1 MARFDSNVAIRIGAD
16 FVGIPAFKKADT
28 AVDKLYKSTKKLAAA
43 FGVTF
48 SAAAVGRFAASSIRA
63 FAAEERQIASLTATV
78 KSLGLAFQADSVNNY
93 IEDLERLTGI
103 ARDELQPAF
112 QRLLTQT
119 GSVIKSQ
126 EILSAAIK
134 VSFSGLMSTEEAANA
149 LTQAYVGNVKGLKQF
164 NLGLTNTELA
174 AMSFDQILSKVE
186 STYKDQFKAAMEN
199 TETKLKKVKV
209 AADNAKESIGEGL
222 LKAMSD
228 LAGNGDLDKANSKL
242 ERFGQIL
249 GQLIGNAFNP
259 VKVGD
264 FYLPIPNLMAKAPQ
278 KNTIGNPALWRRQ
291 NAIIN
296 KKAAEE
302 AAKLKKIEDA
312 KLATLRKQTAEKK
325 AQALLEKANALTA
338 KAKAQFDL
346 EGIQLAA
353 ALMNKSL
360 SQEETNRLK
369 IKQKIWEIEQAQ
381 AAGDLEL
388 LETLLKQLEAL
399 MKQQNQMAELLKAT
413 NALKAMFDLIGFDK
427 KLIDTLNLEQA
438 LALLKQMSALQF
450 ATISG
455 GRALQGTSFGGV
467 NPYDVIAYSKD
478 ITSVNPDMPLFYEG
492 FSGYT
497 GSDPRGATKAESD
510 LYLNVY
516 VDGNVM
522 TANDLATEIRQQ
534 IQDAQQSGKDVN
546 WARQALPATFL

>member
-1 MARFDSNVAIRIGAD
+1 MAAFSDIAVRIGAD
-16 FVGIPAFKKADT
+16 FVGAPAFKKADT
-28 AVDKLYKSTKKLAAA
+28 AVDKLYKTTTKLAAA

-78 KSLGLAFQADSVNNY
+78 KSLGLAFQSDTVNQY
-93 IEDLERLTGI
+93 IENLERLTGI

-112 QRLLTQT
+112 QKLLTQT
-119 GSVIKSQ
+119 GSVAKSQ
-126 EILSAAIK
+126 EILGAAIK

-186 STYKDQFKAAMEN
+186 ATYKNQFKAAMEN
-199 TETKLKKVKV
+199 TETKLNKVKV

-228 LAGNGDLDKANSKL
+228 LAGNGDIDKANSKL
-242 ERFGQIL
+242 EKFGQIL

-302 AAKLKKIEDA
+302 AAKLKKIEDT

-325 AQALLEKANALTA
+325 AQAAVDKANALLA
-338 KAKAQFDL
+338 KAGEKFDI
-346 EGIQLAA
+346 EGIQLQA
-353 ALMNKSL
+353 ALANQSL
-360 SQEETNRLK
+360 TIEERKRLEL
-369 IKQKIWEIEQAQ
+369 KQAMWDLEQAIAQ
-381 AAGDLEL
+381 NDQKRIESATAL
-388 LETLLKQLEAL
+388 LEKLLGQFNVLTNQLTVIEEMYKLFASLGVDRNLINLLNLEDAL
-399 MKQQNQMAELLKAT
+399 NLANQMAILGQLTLPANFPKPTSTMVTKEEADAALIAAT
-413 NALKAMFDLIGFDK
+413 SP
-427 KLIDTLNLEQA
+427 EA
-438 LALLKQMSALQF
+438 LAWAEHERIMANNRRSFLNPSGTTGAGVTPSPTTTPPINITVNG
-450 ATISG
+450 AIDAEGTARTIVDVLSRSY
-455 GRALQGTSFGGV
+455 GRG
-467 NPYDVIAYSKD
+467 
-478 ITSVNPDMPLFYEG
+478 
-492 FSGYT
+492 
-497 GSDPRGATKAESD
+497 
-510 LYLNVY
+510 
-516 VDGNVM
+516 
-522 TANDLATEIRQQ
+522 
-534 IQDAQQSGKDVN
+534 
-546 WARQALPATFL
+546 ALPAELLIL